1 MQLLRTP
8 IHYAMCYEDRRIMS
22 KLTSAAA
29 YDNNLREAVRS
40 ELFVTETTNV
50 IVLVFSFEHLQ
61 NNFSFIDYY
70 NHLEHPVPAKKR
82 PRGRRE
88 ICYDVRIR
96 LMPHAHV

>member
-1 MQLLRTP
+1 M
-8 IHYAMCYEDRRIMS
+8 Y
-22 KLTSAAA
+22 
-29 YDNNLREAVRS
+29 N
-40 ELFVTETTNV
+40 TETT
-50 IVLVFSFEHLQ
+50 IVSVPVLGFCLFEHLQ

-96 LMPHAHV
+96 LVVRLMPHADMHMFHV